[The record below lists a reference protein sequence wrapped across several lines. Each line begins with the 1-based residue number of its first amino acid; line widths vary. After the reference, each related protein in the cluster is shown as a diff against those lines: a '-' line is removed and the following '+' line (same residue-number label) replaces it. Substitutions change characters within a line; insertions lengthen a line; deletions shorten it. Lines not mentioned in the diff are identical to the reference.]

1 MSDWYMCSERVVGPG
16 GVAPGCVQVRDG
28 RVVGVQAAAP
38 LGATVHDVGQLVVM
52 AGLVD
57 THVHVNEPGRT
68 EWEGF
73 ESATRAAAAGG
84 VTTIIDMP
92 LNSIPATTSVAALL
106 TKAEALHGRGFVDV
120 GLWGG
125 VVPGN
130 QGQLEPMVREG
141 ALGFKCFMVDSGV
154 DEFGWVDRPQLEAA
168 MQVLALTPAPL
179 LVHAEL
185 AAPLDQAR
193 RDLAAAPLSA
203 RQYQRYLSSRPPSA
217 ETQAIELLVELC
229 STTRARTHVVHLSS
243 ADALT
248 LVRRARDAGL
258 PFSAE
263 TTPHYLRLV
272 AEDIADGH
280 TEFKCAPP
288 IRERANREA
297 LWKGLDEGTLSMVV
311 TDHSPCTPEL
321 KRLDLGDFEGA
332 WGGIASLQ
340 VGLPVVWT
348 EARAR
353 GYTVPQLCRW
363 MSEVPAALAGLQGR
377 KGALVPGADADL
389 VVWDPEASFT
399 VTREQLLHRHPLT
412 PYLGQ
417 RLFGVV
423 HETYLRGQRVFGEG
437 AVAVRPMGVWLK
449 G

>member
-1 MSDWYMCSERVVGPG
+1 M
-16 GVAPGCVQVRDG
+16 
-28 RVVGVQAAAP
+28 
-38 LGATVHDVGQLVVM
+38 
-52 AGLVD
+52 
-57 THVHVNEPGRT
+57 
-68 EWEGF
+68 
-73 ESATRAAAAGG
+73 
-84 VTTIIDMP
+84 
-92 LNSIPATTSVAALL
+92 
-106 TKAEALHGRGFVDV
+106 
-120 GLWGG
+120 
-125 VVPGN
+125 
-130 QGQLEPMVREG
+130 
-141 ALGFKCFMVDSGV
+141 
-154 DEFGWVDRPQLEAA
+154 
-168 MQVLALTPAPL
+168 
-179 LVHAEL
+179 
-185 AAPLDQAR
+185 
-193 RDLAAAPLSA
+193 
-203 RQYQRYLSSRPPSA
+203 
-217 ETQAIELLVELC
+217 LVELC